1 MGFMS
6 NTESNLQTA
15 RRRQVEAGA
24 QNTEKVEQK
33 VSEQSALNIAD
44 ESKPVEVGQVFSV
57 LSIKQL

>member
-1 MGFMS
+1 M
-6 NTESNLQTA
+6 
-15 RRRQVEAGA
+15 EAGV

-44 ESKPVEVGQVFSV
+44 ESKPVEVGKVFSV

>member
-1 MGFMS
+1 MS

-15 RRRQVEAGA
+15 RRRQVEAGV

-44 ESKPVEVGQVFSV
+44 ESKPVEVGKVFSV